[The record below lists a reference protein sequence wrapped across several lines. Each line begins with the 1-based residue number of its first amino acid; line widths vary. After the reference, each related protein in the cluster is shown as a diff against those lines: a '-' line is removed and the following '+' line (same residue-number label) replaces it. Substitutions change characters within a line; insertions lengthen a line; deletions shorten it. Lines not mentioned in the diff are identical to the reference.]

1 MVIDPCGN
9 AMNYFSNT
17 VDDGA
22 STSVLDELASSLE
35 FAKKVKKE
43 LEKKGLKVK
52 ILRKENETPG
62 YYGANGRPARCIKD
76 KGKIIFSI
84 GC

>member
-17 VDDGA
+17 VDVGA
-22 STSVLDELASSLE
+22 STSILDEPASSLE

-43 LEKKGLKVK
+43 LEKKGLKSK
-52 ILRKENETPG
+52 NLT
-62 YYGANGRPARCIKD
+62 
-76 KGKIIFSI
+76 
-84 GC
+84 